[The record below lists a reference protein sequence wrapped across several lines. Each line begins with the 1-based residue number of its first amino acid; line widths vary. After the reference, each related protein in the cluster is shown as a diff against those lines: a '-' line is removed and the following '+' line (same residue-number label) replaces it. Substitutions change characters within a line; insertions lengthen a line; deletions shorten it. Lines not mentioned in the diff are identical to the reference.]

1 MASLNSVSLIG
12 RVGKDPEVR
21 TFDGGNKIAS
31 FTLATSEKY
40 TDRNGQSQEATEWH
54 NVVFNNKLA
63 DLAEKYIKKGSLLYV
78 GGKIKTRSWQD
89 QQGQK
94 RYQTEIVGLSVQL
107 LDSRPEASN
116 NTQVATTTHRPT
128 QSHAPQFQ
136 PQAPIAPPTPPQY
149 KSPAPMYH
157 AQPQYGPVDG
167 PDLPF

>member
-21 TFDGGNKIAS
+21 TFEDGNKIAT

-40 TDRNGQSQEATEWH
+40 TDRNGQPQEATEWH
-54 NVVFNNKLA
+54 NIVFNNRLA
-63 DLAEKYIKKGSLLYV
+63 DLAEKHIKKGSLIYV

-94 RYQTEIVGLSVQL
+94 RYQTEIIGLSVQL
-107 LDSRPEASN
+107 LDSK
-116 NTQVATTTHRPT
+116 Q
-128 QSHAPQFQ
+128 QGAPQG
-136 PQAPIAPPTPPQY
+136 PQMGAPAHPNTTAYANPPQMPTPPLPPQY
-149 KSPAPMYH
+149 QAPAPAYPP
-157 AQPQYGPVDG
+157 QPTYGQPSQ